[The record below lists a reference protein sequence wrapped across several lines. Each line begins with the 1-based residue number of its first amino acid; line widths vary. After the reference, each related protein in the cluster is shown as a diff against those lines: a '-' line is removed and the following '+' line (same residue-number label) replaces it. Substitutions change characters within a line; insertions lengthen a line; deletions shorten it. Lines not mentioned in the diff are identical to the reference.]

1 MEAGDIKKYPIGD
14 IIWSDIEDKLDK
26 ASATCRCKDEY
37 TGCEAFATIK
47 DGSKH
52 AVELSARFVVNPI

>member
-1 MEAGDIKKYPIGD
+1 VEAGDIKKYPIGD

-26 ASATCRCKDEY
+26 ASATCHCKDEY

-47 DGSKH
+47 DGNKH
-52 AVELSARFVVNPI
+52 AVELSACFVGNPI